1 MGLKSPTFGPVGH
14 TTISFFYYCA
24 MKIMVTG
31 SNGLLGQKL
40 IHALVQDSDVE
51 VIATARGENRLKAQS
66 GYTYY
71 SLDVCDQSQVL
82 ELCLALKPE
91 VIIHTAAMTQVD
103 DCEDQQEV
111 CWQLN
116 VSAVDH
122 LITACDAIN
131 AHLVHLSTDFIFDGA
146 AGPYD
151 EMAPA
156 NPLSFYGKSKLA
168 AEKLLLDSSIS
179 YTIIRTVLVYG
190 VAEDMSRSN
199 IVLWAKSALER
210 GQPLRIVSD
219 QFRTP
224 TLAEDLARGCILAAN
239 QRAQGIYNISGK
251 DQMSVLELVKRVAA
265 YFNLPTDQ
273 ISEVSTDELNQKAR
287 RPKITGF
294 VLDKAERELGYE
306 PHSFEEGI
314 ALIMSQTAQ

>member
-1 MGLKSPTFGPVGH
+1 
-14 TTISFFYYCA
+14 
-24 MKIMVTG
+24 MVTG

-40 IHALVQDSDVE
+40 IHALVQRSDVE
-51 VIATARGENRLKAQS
+51 LVATARGQNRLQARA
-66 GYTYY
+66 GYTYFP
-71 SLDVCDQSQVL
+71 LDVCDQSQVL
-82 ELCLALKPE
+82 ELCLAVKPD

-103 DCEDQQEV
+103 DCEDQQEA
-111 CWQLN
+111 CWTLN
-116 VSAVDH
+116 VSAVDY
-122 LITACDAIN
+122 LIQACDAIN

-151 EMAPA
+151 ELAAA

-179 YTIIRTVLVYG
+179 YSVIRTVLVYG

-199 IVLWAKSALER
+199 IVLWAKSALEK

-219 QFRTP
+219 QFRSP
-224 TLAEDLARGCILAAN
+224 TLAEDLATGCILAATI
-239 QRAQGIYNISGK
+239 RAQGIFNISGE

-294 VLDKAERELGYE
+294 VLDKARRELGYK

-314 ALIMSQTAQ
+314 ALVMSQTAQ

>member
-1 MGLKSPTFGPVGH
+1 
-14 TTISFFYYCA
+14 

-40 IHALVQDSDVE
+40 IHQLANRPDVTLL
-51 VIATARGENRLKAQS
+51 ATARGNNRLKQQT
-66 GYTYY
+66 GYAYT
-71 SLDVCDQSQVL
+71 SLDITDGPAV
-82 ELCLALKPE
+82 LALCQAWQPDA
-91 VIIHTAAMTQVD
+91 IIHTAAMTQVD
-103 DCEDQQEV
+103 DCEDQQDA
-111 CWQLN
+111 CWELN
-116 VSAVDH
+116 VTAVDH
-122 LITACDAIN
+122 LIRAAEAVN

-151 EMAPA
+151 ETAAP

-179 YTIIRTVLVYG
+179 YSIIRTVLVYG

-199 IVLWAKSALER
+199 IVLWAKGALEK

-224 TLAEDLARGCILAAN
+224 TLAEDLAQGCILAATK
-239 QRAQGIYNISGK
+239 RAQGIYNISGK
-251 DQMSVLELVKRVAA
+251 DQMSVLELVKRVAK
-265 YFNLPTDQ
+265 YFDLPTDQ
-273 ISEVSTDELNQKAR
+273 ISEVSTDTLNQRAR
-287 RPKITGF
+287 RPLVTGF
-294 VLDKAERELGYE
+294 VLDKARRDLGYE

-314 ALIMSQTAQ
+314 ALVISQTAQ

>member
-1 MGLKSPTFGPVGH
+1 
-14 TTISFFYYCA
+14 

-40 IHALVQDSDVE
+40 IHALVQRSDVAL
-51 VIATARGENRLKAQS
+51 IATARGQNRLQEQA
-66 GYTYY
+66 GYTYFP
-71 SLDVCDQSQVL
+71 LDVCDQNQVL
-82 ELCLALKPE
+82 ELCLAVKPD

-103 DCEDQQEV
+103 DCEDQQEA
-111 CWQLN
+111 CWALN
-116 VSAVDH
+116 VSAVDY
-122 LITACDAIN
+122 LVQACDAVN

-151 EMAPA
+151 ELAAA

-199 IVLWAKSALER
+199 IVLWAKSALEK

-224 TLAEDLARGCILAAN
+224 TLAEDLATGCILAAN
-239 QRAQGIYNISGK
+239 NRAQGIFNISGK

-294 VLDKAERELGYE
+294 VLDKARRELGYD

-314 ALIMSQTAQ
+314 ALVMSQTAQ

>member
-1 MGLKSPTFGPVGH
+1 
-14 TTISFFYYCA
+14 

-40 IHALVQDSDVE
+40 IHQLAKRADVE
-51 VIATARGENRLKAQS
+51 LLATARGTNRLRMQE
-66 GYTYY
+66 GYAYA
-71 SLDVCDQSQVL
+71 SLDVTNAQEVID
-82 ELCLALKPE
+82 LCMRWQPE

-103 DCEDQQEV
+103 DCEDQQDA

-116 VSAVDH
+116 VQAVDH
-122 LITACDAIN
+122 LVRACEAIK

-151 EMAPA
+151 ETAAA

-168 AEKLLLDSSIS
+168 AEKLLLESNIS
-179 YTIIRTVLVYG
+179 YSIIRTVLVYG

-199 IVLWAKSALER
+199 IVLWAKGALEK

-224 TLAEDLARGCILAAN
+224 TLAEDLAQGCILAAMK
-239 QRAQGIYNISGK
+239 RAQGIYNISGK
-251 DQMSVLELVKRVAA
+251 DQMSVLELVKRVAK
-265 YFNLPTDQ
+265 YFNLPTEQ
-273 ISEVSTDELNQKAR
+273 ISEVSTDTLNQKAR
-287 RPKITGF
+287 RPLVTGF
-294 VLDKAERELGYE
+294 ILDKARRDLGYE
-306 PHSFEEGI
+306 PHTFEEGI
-314 ALIMSQTAQ
+314 ALVMSQTAQ

>member
-1 MGLKSPTFGPVGH
+1 
-14 TTISFFYYCA
+14 
-24 MKIMVTG
+24 MVTG

-40 IHALVQDSDVE
+40 IHQLANRTDVE
-51 VIATARGENRLKAQS
+51 LLATARGTNRLRMQE
-66 GYTYY
+66 GYAFA
-71 SLDVCDQSQVL
+71 SLDVTNAQEVMN
-82 ELCLALKPE
+82 LCKQWQPE

-103 DCEDQQEV
+103 DCEDQQEA

-116 VSAVDH
+116 VQAVDH
-122 LITACDAIN
+122 LVRACAAIN

-151 EMAPA
+151 ETATA

-168 AEKLLLDSSIS
+168 AEKLLLESEIS
-179 YTIIRTVLVYG
+179 YSIIRTVLVYG

-199 IVLWAKSALER
+199 IVLWAKGALEK

-224 TLAEDLARGCILAAN
+224 TLAEDLAAGCILAAIK
-239 QRAQGIYNISGK
+239 RAQGIYNISGK
-251 DQMSVLELVKRVAA
+251 DQMSVIELVKRVAK
-265 YFNLPTDQ
+265 YFDLPTNQ
-273 ISEVSTDELNQKAR
+273 ITEVTTDTLNQRARRPLVTGFILDKAR
-287 RPKITGF
+287 R
-294 VLDKAERELGYE
+294 DLGYE

-314 ALIMSQTAQ
+314 ALVMSQTAQ

>member
-1 MGLKSPTFGPVGH
+1 
-14 TTISFFYYCA
+14 

-40 IHALVQDSDVE
+40 IHQLAHRADVE
-51 VIATARGENRLKAQS
+51 LLATARGANRLRMQE
-66 GYTYY
+66 GYSYAP
-71 SLDVCDQSQVL
+71 LDVTNAQEVID
-82 ELCLALKPE
+82 LCMRWQPE

-103 DCEDQQEV
+103 DCEDQQDA

-116 VSAVDH
+116 VQAVDH
-122 LITACDAIN
+122 LVRACGAIK

-151 EMAPA
+151 ETAAA
-156 NPLSFYGKSKLA
+156 NPLSFYGKSKWA
-168 AEKLLLDSSIS
+168 AEKLLLESNIS
-179 YTIIRTVLVYG
+179 YSIIRTVLVYG

-199 IVLWAKSALER
+199 IVLWAKGALEK

-224 TLAEDLARGCILAAN
+224 TLAEDLAQGCILAAMK
-239 QRAQGIYNISGK
+239 RAQGIYNISGK
-251 DQMSVLELVKRVAA
+251 DQMSVLELVKRVAK

-273 ISEVSTDELNQKAR
+273 ISEVSTDTLNQKAR
-287 RPKITGF
+287 RPLVTGF
-294 VLDKAERELGYE
+294 ILDKARRELGYE
-306 PHSFEEGI
+306 PHTFEEGI
-314 ALIMSQTAQ
+314 ALVMSQTAQ

>member
-1 MGLKSPTFGPVGH
+1 
-14 TTISFFYYCA
+14 
-24 MKIMVTG
+24 MVTG

-40 IHALVQDSDVE
+40 IHALVDRADVE
-51 VIATARGENRLKAQS
+51 LIATARGQNRLQAQA
-66 GYTYY
+66 GYTYFP
-71 SLDVCDQSQVL
+71 LDVCDQSQVL
-82 ELCLALKPE
+82 ELCLAEKPN

-103 DCEDQQEV
+103 DCEDQQEA
-111 CWQLN
+111 CWTLN
-116 VSAVDH
+116 VSAVDY
-122 LITACDAIN
+122 LVQACDAIN

-151 EMAPA
+151 ELAAA

-179 YTIIRTVLVYG
+179 YSIIRTVLVYG

-199 IVLWAKSALER
+199 IVLWAKSALEK

-224 TLAEDLARGCILAAN
+224 TLAEDLATGCILAATN
-239 QRAQGIYNISGK
+239 RAQGIFNISGK

-265 YFNLPTDQ
+265 YFSLPTDQ

-294 VLDKAERELGYE
+294 VLDKARRELGYE

-314 ALIMSQTAQ
+314 ALVMSQTAQ

>member
-1 MGLKSPTFGPVGH
+1 
-14 TTISFFYYCA
+14 
-24 MKIMVTG
+24 MVTG

-40 IHALVQDSDVE
+40 IHALVQRSDVE
-51 VIATARGENRLKAQS
+51 LIATARGQNRLQEQA
-66 GYTYY
+66 GYTYFP
-71 SLDVCDQSQVL
+71 LDVGNQSQVL
-82 ELCLALKPE
+82 ALCLALKPD

-103 DCEDQQEV
+103 DCEDQQEA
-111 CWQLN
+111 CWALN
-116 VSAVDH
+116 VSAVDY
-122 LITACDAIN
+122 LVQACDAVN

-151 EMAPA
+151 ERAIA

-168 AEKLLLDSSIS
+168 AEKLLLDSSLS

-199 IVLWAKSALER
+199 IVLWAKSALEKR
-210 GQPLRIVSD
+210 QPLRIVSD

-224 TLAEDLARGCILAAN
+224 TLAEDLATGCILAAN
-239 QRAQGIYNISGK
+239 NRTQGIFNISGK

-294 VLDKAERELGYE
+294 ILDKARRELGYE

-314 ALIMSQTAQ
+314 ALVISQTAQ

>member
-1 MGLKSPTFGPVGH
+1 
-14 TTISFFYYCA
+14 

-40 IHALVQDSDVE
+40 IHQLAHRADVE
-51 VIATARGENRLKAQS
+51 LLATARGANRLRMQE
-66 GYTYY
+66 GYSYAP
-71 SLDVCDQSQVL
+71 LDVTNAQEVID
-82 ELCLALKPE
+82 LCMRWQPE

-103 DCEDQQEV
+103 DCEDQQDA

-116 VSAVDH
+116 VQAVDH
-122 LITACDAIN
+122 LVRACGAIK

-151 EMAPA
+151 ETAAA

-168 AEKLLLDSSIS
+168 AEKLLLESNIS
-179 YTIIRTVLVYG
+179 YSIIRTVLVYG

-199 IVLWAKSALER
+199 IVLWAKGALEK

-224 TLAEDLARGCILAAN
+224 TLAEDLAQGCILAALK
-239 QRAQGIYNISGK
+239 RAQGIYNISGK
-251 DQMSVLELVKRVAA
+251 DQMSVLELVKRVAK

-273 ISEVSTDELNQKAR
+273 ISEVSTDTLNQKAR
-287 RPKITGF
+287 RPLVTGF
-294 VLDKAERELGYE
+294 ILDKARRELGYE
-306 PHSFEEGI
+306 PHTFEEGI
-314 ALIMSQTAQ
+314 ALVMSQTAQ

>member
-1 MGLKSPTFGPVGH
+1 
-14 TTISFFYYCA
+14 

-40 IHALVQDSDVE
+40 IHALVKRSDVE
-51 VIATARGENRLKAQS
+51 LVATARGENRLQAKT
-66 GYTYY
+66 GYVYY
-71 SLDVCDQSQVL
+71 SLDVCDQAQVM
-82 ELCLALKPE
+82 ELCLAVKPD

-103 DCEDQQEV
+103 DCEDQQEA

-116 VSAVDH
+116 VTAVDH
-122 LITACDAIN
+122 LIEACDAIN

-151 EMAPA
+151 EMASA

-179 YTIIRTVLVYG
+179 YSIIRTVLVYG

-199 IVLWAKSALER
+199 IVLWAKSALEK

-219 QFRTP
+219 QFRSP
-224 TLAEDLARGCILAAN
+224 TLAEDLATGCILAAI
-239 QRAQGIYNISGK
+239 QRAQGIFNISGK

-287 RPKITGF
+287 RPKTTGF
-294 VLDKAERELGYE
+294 VLDKARRELGYE

-314 ALIMSQTAQ
+314 ALVMSQTAQ

>member
-1 MGLKSPTFGPVGH
+1 
-14 TTISFFYYCA
+14 
-24 MKIMVTG
+24 MVTG

-40 IHALVQDSDVE
+40 IHQLANRADVDLL
-51 VIATARGENRLKAQS
+51 ATARGSNRLRMQE
-66 GYTYY
+66 GYEFA
-71 SLDVCDQSQVL
+71 SLDVTSAKEVMD
-82 ELCLALKPE
+82 LCQGWKPE

-103 DCEDQQEV
+103 DCEDQPEA

-116 VSAVDH
+116 VEAVDH
-122 LITACDAIN
+122 LIRACAAAN

-151 EMAPA
+151 ETAAA

-168 AEKLLLDSSIS
+168 AEKLLLESSIS
-179 YTIIRTVLVYG
+179 YSIIRTVLVYG

-199 IVLWAKSALER
+199 IVLWAKGALEK

-224 TLAEDLARGCILAAN
+224 TLAEDLAEGCILAAMK
-239 QRAQGIYNISGK
+239 RAQGIYNISGK
-251 DQMSVLELVKRVAA
+251 DQMSVIELVKRVAK
-265 YFNLPTDQ
+265 YFDLPTDQ
-273 ISEVSTDELNQKAR
+273 ITEVTTDTLNQRARRPLVTGFILDKAR
-287 RPKITGF
+287 R
-294 VLDKAERELGYE
+294 DLGYE

-314 ALIMSQTAQ
+314 ALVMSQTAQ

>member
-1 MGLKSPTFGPVGH
+1 
-14 TTISFFYYCA
+14 
-24 MKIMVTG
+24 MVTG

-40 IHALVQDSDVE
+40 IHALVQRADVE
-51 VIATARGENRLKAQS
+51 LIAIARGANRLQAQV

-71 SLDVCDQSQVL
+71 SLDVCDQIQVL
-82 ELCLALKPE
+82 ELCLAVRPD

-103 DCEDQQEV
+103 DCEDQQEA

-116 VSAVDH
+116 VTAVDY
-122 LITACDAIN
+122 LIQAADAIN

-151 EMAPA
+151 ELAVA

-179 YTIIRTVLVYG
+179 YAILRTVLVYG

-199 IVLWAKSALER
+199 IVLWAKSALEK

-219 QFRTP
+219 QFRSP
-224 TLAEDLARGCILAAN
+224 TLAEDLAIGCILAAT

-287 RPKITGF
+287 RPKVTGF
-294 VLDKAERELGYE
+294 VLDKARRELGYE

-314 ALIMSQTAQ
+314 ALVMSQTAQ

>member
-1 MGLKSPTFGPVGH
+1 
-14 TTISFFYYCA
+14 
-24 MKIMVTG
+24 
-31 SNGLLGQKL
+31 
-40 IHALVQDSDVE
+40 
-51 VIATARGENRLKAQS
+51 
-66 GYTYY
+66 
-71 SLDVCDQSQVL
+71 
-82 ELCLALKPE
+82 LAVKPD

-103 DCEDQQEV
+103 DCEDQQEA
-111 CWQLN
+111 CWALN
-116 VSAVDH
+116 VSAVDY
-122 LITACDAIN
+122 LVQACDAVN

-151 EMAPA
+151 ELAAA

-199 IVLWAKSALER
+199 IVLWAKSALEK

-224 TLAEDLARGCILAAN
+224 TLAEDLATGCILAAN
-239 QRAQGIYNISGK
+239 NRAQGIFNISGK

-294 VLDKAERELGYE
+294 VLDKARRELGYD

-314 ALIMSQTAQ
+314 ALVMSQTAQ

>member
-1 MGLKSPTFGPVGH
+1 
-14 TTISFFYYCA
+14 
-24 MKIMVTG
+24 MVTG

-40 IHALVQDSDVE
+40 IHTLVDRADVE
-51 VIATARGENRLKAQS
+51 LIATARGQNRLQAQA
-66 GYTYY
+66 GYTYFP
-71 SLDVCDQSQVL
+71 LDVCDQSQVL
-82 ELCLALKPE
+82 ELCLAEKPD

-103 DCEDQQEV
+103 DCEDQQEA
-111 CWQLN
+111 CWTLN
-116 VSAVDH
+116 VSAVDY
-122 LITACDAIN
+122 LVQACDAIN

-151 EMAPA
+151 ELAAA

-179 YTIIRTVLVYG
+179 YSIIRTVLVYG

-199 IVLWAKSALER
+199 IVLWAKSALEK

-224 TLAEDLARGCILAAN
+224 TLAEDLATGCILAATN
-239 QRAQGIYNISGK
+239 RAQGIFNISGK

-265 YFNLPTDQ
+265 YFDLPTDQ

-294 VLDKAERELGYE
+294 VLDKARRELGYE

-314 ALIMSQTAQ
+314 ALVMSQTAQ